1 MTYQL
6 ETKPAYDGSPLRLLQ
21 TTRVTYGGSSW
32 MAEAGTVIED
42 YPLCRYM
49 WENDFPVISATAP
62 DMMQCQQ
69 CRHLF
74 DSSINEYSGSVL
86 IYLKDLIY
94 WYNGSTIRRLRGELE
109 LDSFLQKYL
118 IDNKMQVAVA
128 ARDEFS
134 HCPACGNI
142 CKKEKI
148 LGDRSIP
155 LVSSQPAPAPAQ
167 GVPVTPAMA
176 ATTATPENSQPVPLD
191 PLTMPM
197 TDLPL
202 DQRLEKRFGF
212 PN

>member
-6 ETKPAYDGSPLRLLQ
+6 EAKPAYDGSPLRLLQ

-32 MAEAGTVIED
+32 MAEAGTVIKD

-49 WENDFPVISATAP
+49 WENDYPVISATEP
-62 DMMQCQQ
+62 DMVMQCQR

-142 CKKEKI
+142 SKKEKI

-155 LVSSQPAPAPAQ
+155 LVSSQPTPAPAQ
-167 GVPVTPAMA
+167 ELAPAMA
-176 ATTATPENSQPVPLD
+176 TATLNTSPPVAPFAD
-191 PLTMPM
+191 PLTQKFGD
-197 TDLPL
+197 DLPVE
-202 DQRLEKRFGF
+202 DVLEKRFWE
-212 PN
+212 P